1 MNHLYRNLI
10 WILRGVKVFALVGK
24 SGTGKS
30 FRSKL
35 IADKLGIELLIDDGL
50 LIKGKKII
58 AGKSAKKEPHYLGAI
73 KTALFDDPGHRDSV
87 VKKLKDEK
95 FKRILIIGTSERMTR
110 KIAARLDL
118 PAVTKVI
125 QIEDIATTEEINT
138 AIRSRKLEGKHVI
151 PVPAVEINR
160 NYSQMVYDSVKVF
173 MEKKFLSFKKKGK
186 YFEKTVVRP
195 EFSKKGRVS
204 ISESALTQ
212 MIMHCADEF
221 NSSITVLKVSVRE
234 ELNGYI
240 LKLNIQL
247 PYGTEVSDIVHSFRE
262 YLIDNLERYSGI
274 MIDSVSINVEDFS
287 PKKKK
292 V

>member
-10 WILRGVKVFALVGK
+10 WVLKGVKVFALVGK

-35 IADKLGIELLIDDGL
+35 IADKFGIELLIDDGL

-58 AGKSAKKEPHYLGAI
+58 AGKSAKKEPTYLGAI
-73 KTALFDDPGHRDSV
+73 KTALFDDKTHRDSV
-87 VKKLKDEK
+87 VTKLKEEK
-95 FKRILIIGTSERMTR
+95 FKRILIIGTSERMTH
-110 KIAARLDL
+110 KIASRLDL
-118 PAVTKVI
+118 PAISKII

-173 MEKKFLSFKKKGK
+173 MEKKFLSFRNKGK

-195 EFSKKGRVS
+195 EFNKKGRVS

-212 MIMHCADEF
+212 MVLHCADEF
-221 NSSITVLKVSVRE
+221 DSSITIKKVTVRE
-234 ELNGYI
+234 EISGYI
-240 LKLNIQL
+240 LKIDVKL
-247 PYGTEVSDIVHSFRE
+247 PYGIEVSNMVHGFRE

-274 MIDSVSINVEDFS
+274 MIDSVSINVEDFFA
-287 PKKKK
+287 KKKK

>member
-1 MNHLYRNLI
+1 MKHLLLNLQ
-10 WILRGVKVFALVGK
+10 WILKGVKVFALVGK

-35 IADKLGIELLIDDGL
+35 IADKYGIELLIDDGL
-50 LIKGKKII
+50 LIRGNKII
-58 AGKSAKKEPHYLGAI
+58 SGKSAKKESNYLGAI
-73 KTALFDDPGHRDSV
+73 KTALFDDRKHREAV
-87 VKKLKDEK
+87 CKKLKEEK
-95 FKRILIIGTSERMTR
+95 FRRILIIGTSERMTR

-118 PAVTKVI
+118 PPVTKVI
-125 QIEDIATTEEINT
+125 QIEDIATEDEINT
-138 AIRSRKLEGKHVI
+138 AIRSRKEGKHVI

-173 MEKKFLSFKKKGK
+173 MEKKFMNFRKKGK

-212 MIMHCADEF
+212 MVLHCADEF
-221 NSSITVLKVSVRE
+221 DSSIAILKVTFRE
-234 ELNGYI
+234 EINGY
-240 LKLNIQL
+240 KLSIDIRL
-247 PYGTEVSDIVHSFRE
+247 PYGVELSNIVHNFRE

-274 MIDSVSINVEDFS
+274 MIDTVNIKVEDFFT
-287 PKKKK
+287 KKKK

>member
-10 WILRGVKVFALVGK
+10 WVLKGVKVFSLVGK

-35 IADKLGIELLIDDGL
+35 IADKFGIELLIDDGL

-58 AGKSAKKEPHYLGAI
+58 AGKSAKKEPTYLGAI
-73 KTALFDDPGHRDSV
+73 KTALFDDSAHRDSV
-87 VKKLKDEK
+87 VNKLKEEK

-118 PAVTKVI
+118 PAVSKVI

-173 MEKKFLSFKKKGK
+173 MEKKFLNFTKKGK

-195 EFSKKGRVS
+195 EFNKKGRVS

-212 MIMHCADEF
+212 MVLHCADEYD
-221 NSSITVLKVSVRE
+221 STISIKKVIVRE
-234 ELNGYI
+234 EISGYI
-240 LKLNIQL
+240 LKINIKL
-247 PYGTEVSDIVHSFRE
+247 PYGIEVSDMVHGFRE
-262 YLIDNLERYSGI
+262 YLIDNLQRYSGI
-274 MIDSVSINVEDFS
+274 MIDSVSINVEDFFA
-287 PKKKK
+287 KKKK

>member
-1 MNHLYRNLI
+1 MLK
-10 WILRGVKVFALVGK
+10 GVKVFALVGK

-35 IADKLGIELLIDDGL
+35 IADKYKIELLIDDGL
-50 LIKGKKII
+50 LIRGNKII

-73 KTALFDDPGHRDSV
+73 KTALFDDKTHRESV
-87 VKKLKDEK
+87 CRKLKEEN
-95 FKRILIIGTSERMTR
+95 FRRILIIGTSERMTH
-110 KIAARLDL
+110 KIASRLDL
-118 PAVTKVI
+118 PPITKII

-138 AIRSRKLEGKHVI
+138 AIKSRKLEGKHVI

-173 MEKKFLSFKKKGK
+173 MGKQFLNFNKKKK

-195 EFSKKGRVS
+195 EFNKKGKVS

-212 MIMHCADEF
+212 MILHCADEF
-221 NSSITVLKVSVRE
+221 DSSITIKKVSVRE
-234 ELNGYI
+234 DVKGYV
-240 LKLNIQL
+240 LKLKIMI
-247 PYGTEVSDIVHSFRE
+247 PFGTEVSNTVHSFRE
-262 YLIDNLERYSGI
+262 YLIDSLERYSGI
-274 MIDSVSINVEDFS
+274 LIDHVSITVEDFFT
-287 PKKKK
+287 KNKK

>member
-1 MNHLYRNLI
+1 MNYLFRHI
-10 WILRGVKVFALVGK
+10 QWILKGVKVFALVGK

-50 LIKGKKII
+50 LIRGKKII
-58 AGKSAKKEPHYLGAI
+58 AGKSAKKEPTYLGAI
-73 KTALFDDPGHRDSV
+73 KTALFDEKTHRDSV
-87 VKKLKDEK
+87 IKTLNEEK
-95 FKRILIIGTSERMTR
+95 FKRILIIGTSERMTH
-110 KIAARLDL
+110 KIATRLNL
-118 PAVTKVI
+118 PPISKI
-125 QIEDIATTEEINT
+125 IKIEDIATTEEIET
-138 AIRSRKLEGKHVI
+138 AVRSRRIEGKHVI

-173 MEKKFLSFKKKGK
+173 MERKFLNFTKKGK

-195 EFSKKGRVS
+195 EFNKKGRVS

-212 MIMHCADEF
+212 MILHCTDEF
-221 NSSITVLKVSVRE
+221 DSSITIMKISVRE
-234 ELNGYI
+234 EINGYI
-240 LKLNIQL
+240 LKMNVSL
-247 PYGTEVSDIVHSFRE
+247 PYGAEVSERVHSFRE

-274 MIDSVSINVEDFS
+274 MIDSVSINVEDFFT
-287 PKKKK
+287 KKKK

>member
-1 MNHLYRNLI
+1 MKHLLLNLQ
-10 WILRGVKVFALVGK
+10 WILKGVKVFALVGK

-35 IADKLGIELLIDDGL
+35 IADKYGIELLIDDGL
-50 LIKGKKII
+50 LIRGNKII
-58 AGKSAKKEPHYLGAI
+58 SGKSAKKESNYLGAI
-73 KTALFDDPGHRDSV
+73 KTALFDDRKHREAV
-87 VKKLKDEK
+87 CKKLKEEK
-95 FKRILIIGTSERMTR
+95 FRRILIIGTSERMTR

-118 PAVTKVI
+118 PPVSKVI
-125 QIEDIATTEEINT
+125 QIEDIATEDEINT
-138 AIRSRKLEGKHVI
+138 AIRSRKEGKHVI

-173 MEKKFLSFKKKGK
+173 MEKKFMNFRKKGK

-212 MIMHCADEF
+212 MVLHCADEF
-221 NSSITVLKVSVRE
+221 DSSIAILKVTFRE
-234 ELNGYI
+234 EINGY
-240 LKLNIQL
+240 KLSIDIRL
-247 PYGTEVSDIVHSFRE
+247 PYGVELSNIVHNFRE

-274 MIDSVSINVEDFS
+274 MIDTVNINVEDFFT
-287 PKKKK
+287 KKKK

>member
-1 MNHLYRNLI
+1 MNHLYRNII
-10 WILRGVKVFALVGK
+10 WILKGVKVFVLVGK

-35 IADKLGIELLIDDGL
+35 IADKYGIELLIDDGL

-58 AGKSAKKEPHYLGAI
+58 AGKSAKKEPTYLGAI
-73 KTALFDDPGHRDSV
+73 KTALFDDSSHRDSV

-95 FKRILIIGTSERMTR
+95 FKRILIIGTSERMTH

-118 PAVTKVI
+118 PAVSKII

-138 AIRSRKLEGKHVI
+138 AIRSRNLEGKHVI

-173 MEKKFLSFKKKGK
+173 MEKKFLSFTKKGK

-195 EFSKKGRVS
+195 EFNKKGRVS
-204 ISESALTQ
+204 ISEPALAQ
-212 MIMHCADEF
+212 MVLHCADEF
-221 NSSITVLKVSVRE
+221 DSAISIKKVTVRE
-234 ELNGYI
+234 EISGYI
-240 LKLNIQL
+240 LKIDVKL
-247 PYGTEVSDIVHSFRE
+247 PYGIEVSNMVHGFRE
-262 YLIDNLERYSGI
+262 YLVDNLERYSGI
-274 MIDSVSINVEDFS
+274 MIDSVSINVEDFFS
-287 PKKKK
+287 KKKK

>member
-10 WILRGVKVFALVGK
+10 WVIKGVKVFALVGK

-30 FRSKL
+30 FRAKL
-35 IADKLGIELLIDDGL
+35 IADKFGIELLIDDGL

-58 AGKSAKKEPHYLGAI
+58 AGKSAKKEPTYLGAI
-73 KTALFDDPGHRDSV
+73 KTALFDDKTHRDSV
-87 VKKLKDEK
+87 VKKLKEEK
-95 FKRILIIGTSERMTR
+95 FKRILVIGTSERMTH

-118 PAVTKVI
+118 PAVSKII

-173 MEKKFLSFKKKGK
+173 MEKKFLTFTKKGK

-195 EFSKKGRVS
+195 EFNKKGRVS

-212 MIMHCADEF
+212 MVLHCADEF
-221 NSSITVLKVSVRE
+221 DSSISIKKVTVRE
-234 ELNGYI
+234 EISGYI
-240 LKLNIQL
+240 LKINIKL
-247 PYGTEVSDIVHSFRE
+247 PYGIEVSDMVHGFRE

-274 MIDSVSINVEDFS
+274 MIDSVSINVEDFFS
-287 PKKKK
+287 KKKK